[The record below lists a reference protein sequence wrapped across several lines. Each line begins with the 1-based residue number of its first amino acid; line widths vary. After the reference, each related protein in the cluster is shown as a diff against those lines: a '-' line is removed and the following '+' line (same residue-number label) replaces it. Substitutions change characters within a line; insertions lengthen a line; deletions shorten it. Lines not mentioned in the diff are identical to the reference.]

1 MSMANCSLLG
11 IMVLARTHSLEC
23 QRRINREE
31 DTLTQWALKEDILN
45 SRVICKVAGTTLLLL
60 ETVDMVV
67 MVSRAISDRPLT
79 HIKTKQIT
87 LFSREAILD
96 NQDKVRAK
104 DNQDIP
110 EASDI
115 KTYKRITYDN
125 LTFFIWL

>member
-1 MSMANCSLLG
+1 MVNCSLLG
-11 IMVLARTHSLEC
+11 IMVLGRTHSLEC
-23 QRRINREE
+23 QHRTNREE
-31 DTLTQWALKEDILN
+31 DTLTQWANKEDILN
-45 SRVICKVAGTTLLLL
+45 SRVICRVAGTMLLPL

-67 MVSRAISDRPLT
+67 MVNRAISDRPLT
-79 HIKTKQIT
+79 HIKTKELT

-96 NQDKVRAK
+96 NQDKVRVK
-104 DNQDIP
+104 GNQDIL